1 MYTTPNGAS
10 QPTPAEIASRAY
22 ALWLRDCRVH
32 GRDVEHWLQA
42 EYELRRERE
51 AALPAPPPPRLRA
64 ALLAGVPSSERPPGA
79 PMSFNVRKR
88 AARRSVPTTDA
99 RK

>member
-1 MYTTPNGAS
+1 MNATPNAAS

-32 GRDVEHWLQA
+32 GRDLEHWFQA

-51 AALPAPPPPRLRA
+51 AAL
-64 ALLAGVPSSERPPGA
+64 LARDPGSERPPGA

-88 AARRSVPTTDA
+88 TARRSVPATDA

>member
-1 MYTTPNGAS
+1 MHATSNAAS
-10 QPTPAEIASRAY
+10 QPTPAEIAGRAH

-32 GRDVEHWLQA
+32 GRDVAHWLQA

-51 AALPAPPPPRLRA
+51 AAL
-64 ALLAGVPSSERPPGA
+64 LASVPVSERPPGA
-79 PMSFNVRKR
+79 PMAFNVQKR
-88 AARRSVPTTDA
+88 TARRSIPTTDA